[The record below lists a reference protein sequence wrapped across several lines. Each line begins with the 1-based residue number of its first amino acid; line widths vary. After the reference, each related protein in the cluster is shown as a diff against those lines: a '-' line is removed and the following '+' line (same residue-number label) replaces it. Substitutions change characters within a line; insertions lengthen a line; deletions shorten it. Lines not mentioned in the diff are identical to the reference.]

1 MSDICKLCGSKA
13 EFRIKDIDIESI
25 NCTHCKKYVFL
36 DSLNEEIDTYEV
48 RRDEFYKVSSY
59 IYEQNTQFNSIPKI
73 NRDKFEEI
81 LNLNNKKIK
90 EKFDLMM
97 TYLSSIDARNIK
109 NTDELQ
115 LQSWIKD
122 DREFFILYQK
132 AIDHG
137 LVSGNCTRTLD
148 GSGSFSFNE
157 LTFDGL
163 EYVESLEHVNQNSKN
178 IFVAFN
184 FEDSLKDIFNVSLK
198 AEIEKEGFNYV
209 VVNQDNVDHNKS
221 INDEIIVKLK
231 SSRIVI
237 ADFTNHRN
245 SVYFEAGYAM
255 GMNIPIIWTC
265 QEGHED
271 EMSFDTR
278 QFPHILWKDE
288 NDLAK
293 QVIDRIKVIL

>member
-1 MSDICKLCGSKA
+1 MENTKCKLCGSDAK
-13 EFRIKDIDIESI
+13 IKTTFEKTNLD
-25 NCTHCKKYVFL
+25 CTHCKKIIFMHNTYDDL
-36 DSLNEEIDTYEV
+36 DLNDNMN
-48 RRDEFYKVSSY
+48 FYKVSSY
-59 IYEQNTQFNSIPKI
+59 SYEQNVKFKNIPKI
-73 NRDKFEEI
+73 DEIKLQEI
-81 LNLNNKKIK
+81 LNNRDKKIK

-97 TYLSSIDARNIK
+97 TYLSSIDAHSIR

-115 LQSWIKD
+115 LQSLIKD

-132 AIDHG
+132 AIDYG

-198 AEIEKEGFNYV
+198 AEIEKEGFSYV